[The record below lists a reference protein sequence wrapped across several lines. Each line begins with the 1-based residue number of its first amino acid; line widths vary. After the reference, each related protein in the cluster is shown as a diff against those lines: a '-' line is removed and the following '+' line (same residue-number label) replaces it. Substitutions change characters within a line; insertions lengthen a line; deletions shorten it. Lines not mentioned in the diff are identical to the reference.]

1 MTSRESLFQ
10 PMFGPQATWLPTD
23 EPVQSGLFA
32 AEPEAP
38 TPEPDVLWAPV
49 FLTEPEHEALFA
61 WCRDHVAWKYM
72 DLYPAGRAVPIPRG
86 LAWFGDVPY
95 SYSGLTH
102 KANPMPPELRAVADR
117 IEAMLAENGTPARFN
132 SVLMN
137 FYRDGNDSIGMHSDD
152 ESQLDAQPFIG
163 SVSLGSA
170 RKFRFQH
177 KTTRTRHE
185 TPLPGGSL
193 LIMKGKTQEDWRH
206 GVPKEPGAG
215 PRINLTFRF
224 THREPCRT

>member
-1 MTSRESLFQ
+1 VTQENAVFE
-10 PMFGPQATWLPTD
+10 PMYGPEATWSPTL
-23 EPVQSGLFA
+23 EPNQTGLFA
-32 AEPEAP
+32 PEPAEPEP
-38 TPEPDVLWAPV
+38 TPDVLWASQ
-49 FLTEPEHEALFA
+49 FLTQAEQEALFL
-61 WCRDHVAWKYM
+61 WCRDEVTWKYM

-102 KANPMPPELRAVADR
+102 KANPMPAQLRAVADR
-117 IEAMLAENGTPARFN
+117 IEDRLAAAGFPAKFN

-152 ESQLDAQPFIG
+152 ETQLGEQPIIA

-177 KTTRTRHE
+177 KLTRTRHE
-185 TPLPGGSL
+185 TLLPGGSL
-193 LIMKGKTQEDWRH
+193 LVMKGDTQEKWRH
-206 GVPKEPGAG
+206 GVPKAPGADA
-215 PRINLTFRF
+215 RINLTFRF
-224 THREPCRT
+224 TQR

>member
-1 MTSRESLFQ
+1 MTVNASVFE
-10 PMFGPQATWLPTD
+10 PMFGVSATWAPGLIAS
-23 EPVQSGLFA
+23 QSGLFA
-32 AEPEAP
+32 PDAPE
-38 TPEPDVLWAPV
+38 PEPDVLWSPA
-49 FLTEPEHEALFA
+49 FITFEEQEELFA
-61 WCRDHVAWKYM
+61 WCRDQVTWKYVS
-72 DLYPAGRAVPIPRG
+72 LYAGGRSVPVPRG

-102 KANPMPPELRAVADR
+102 KPCPMPAKLRQLADR
-117 IEAMLAENGTPARFN
+117 IEAELARAGTPAKFN

-137 FYRDGNDSIGMHSDD
+137 FYRDGTDSIGMHSDD
-152 ESQLDAQPFIG
+152 ESQLDAQPVIG

-177 KTTRTRHE
+177 KLTRTRHE

-193 LIMKGKTQEDWRH
+193 LVMKGNTQEDWRH

-224 THREPCRT
+224 THREPVRA

>member
-1 MTSRESLFQ
+1 MNTKESVFEE
-10 PMFGPQATWLPTD
+10 MFGPNASWLPAVP
-23 EPVQSGLFA
+23 EVQPELFA
-32 AEPEAP
+32 AEPAE
-38 TPEPDVLWAPV
+38 PEPVPDVLWAHA
-49 FLTEPEHEALFA
+49 FLTEAEQEALFE
-61 WCRDHVAWKYM
+61 WCRDQVKWKYL
-72 DLYPAGRAVPIPRG
+72 DLYPGGKAVPIPRG

-102 KANPMPPELRAVADR
+102 QASRMPDVLRQVADR
-117 IEAMLAENGTPARFN
+117 IEASLAQNGTPAKFN

-152 ESQLDAQPFIG
+152 ESQLDPEPVIA

-177 KTTRTRHE
+177 KLKRTRHE

-193 LIMKGKTQEDWRH
+193 LVMKGRTQVEWRH
-206 GVPKEPGAG
+206 GIPKEPGAG
-215 PRINLTFRF
+215 ARINLTFRF
-224 THREPCRT
+224 THR